1 MDKLQELLAA
11 GVDPTRG
18 LQNLV
23 LARFREI
30 GTLRAR
36 LRRWE
41 EIADAL
47 DLPVGRAKALR
58 AAYARVGRKVRA
70 GVLEPPA
77 TPAGSNA
84 RPSQATKAVGAATG
98 IDPVSG
104 FRTPAVPPKKEAADD
119 HKWIE

>member
-36 LRRWE
+36 LRRWD
-41 EIADAL
+41 EIAAAL
-47 DLPVGRAKALR
+47 DLPATRAKALR

-70 GVLEPPA
+70 GVLEPPTASPA
-77 TPAGSNA
+77 THQAP
-84 RPSQATKAVGAATG
+84 ATKAGISADAAIGDGAPPARPG
-98 IDPVSG
+98 FKKINID
-104 FRTPAVPPKKEAADD
+104 
-119 HKWIE
+119 

>member
-30 GTLRAR
+30 STLRAR

-70 GVLEPPA
+70 GVLEPPTASPA
-77 TPAGSNA
+77 TRQAP
-84 RPSQATKAVGAATG
+84 ATKATSATNV
-98 IDPVSG
+98 DPDSG
-104 FRTPAVPPKKEAADD
+104 FRTQVPRKSEEETEGKK
-119 HKWIE
+119 WL

>member
-23 LARFREI
+23 LAKFREI
-30 GTLRAR
+30 RTLRAR

-41 EIADAL
+41 EIASAL

-77 TPAGSNA
+77 ATPTPVSA
-84 RPSQATKAVGAATG
+84 RPAPATKAAAISADAAKSESASERKG
-98 IDPVSG
+98 FKRIDLD
-104 FRTPAVPPKKEAADD
+104 KLDK
-119 HKWIE
+119 

>member
-41 EIADAL
+41 EIAAAL

-77 TPAGSNA
+77 VTPTPMPA
-84 RPSQATKAVGAATG
+84 RPSPATKAAISADAAKSEPATQ
-98 IDPVSG
+98 PARPG
-104 FRTPAVPPKKEAADD
+104 FKK
-119 HKWIE
+119 IELPN

>member
-23 LARFREI
+23 LAHFREI
-30 GTLRAR
+30 AALRAR

-41 EIADAL
+41 EIAAAL

-58 AAYARVGRKVRA
+58 AAYARVGKKVRA
-70 GVLEPPA
+70 GVLEPPTASPA
-77 TPAGSNA
+77 THQAP
-84 RPSQATKAVGAATG
+84 ATKAGISADAAKSEPAT
-98 IDPVSG
+98 PTERRG
-104 FRTPAVPPKKEAADD
+104 FKKINLD
-119 HKWIE
+119 

>member
-30 GTLRAR
+30 STLRAR

-77 TPAGSNA
+77 VTPAPMPARQAAPATNKAAAISAPAANGEPGEKPA
-84 RPSQATKAVGAATG
+84 RPGWTNIPLDK
-98 IDPVSG
+98 
-104 FRTPAVPPKKEAADD
+104 
-119 HKWIE
+119 